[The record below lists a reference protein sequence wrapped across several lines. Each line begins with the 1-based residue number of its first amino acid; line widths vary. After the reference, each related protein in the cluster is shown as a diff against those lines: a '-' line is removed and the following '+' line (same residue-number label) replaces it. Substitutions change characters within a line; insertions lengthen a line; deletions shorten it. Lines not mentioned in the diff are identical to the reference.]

1 MASASKHPVATN
13 HTAILNCVSQL
24 PFGCAPPSL
33 QSYAHQ
39 IRELPLSA
47 PSKSGVCASSVFK
60 ETHRKSDPHT
70 PKRRNSFRP
79 FIVICSLCRNFFGNS
94 RLVGRSGVSAKQ
106 DLSTKTPRTA
116 PMPSQM
122 PCAASAGIGNPRHKA
137 TPAMPFRAGFGGKI
151 VEGWI
156 IPFVASLLVFDG
168 VSYKFCE
175 CVYAWRLSFH
185 RASHQRL
192 AETMSKHQNSTSSRI
207 ACRDHRIEVAKEAK
221 IWCVVNLDFQS

>member
-1 MASASKHPVATN
+1 M
-13 HTAILNCVSQL
+13 
-24 PFGCAPPSL
+24 
-33 QSYAHQ
+33 
-39 IRELPLSA
+39 
-47 PSKSGVCASSVFK
+47 
-60 ETHRKSDPHT
+60 
-70 PKRRNSFRP
+70 
-79 FIVICSLCRNFFGNS
+79 
-94 RLVGRSGVSAKQ
+94 GRSGVSAKQ
-106 DLSTKTPRTA
+106 DLSSKTPRKA

-175 CVYAWRLSFH
+175 CVYASRLSFH

-192 AETMSKHQNSTSSRI
+192 AETRSKHQNSTSSRI
-207 ACRDHRIEVAKEAK
+207 ACRDHRIEAAKEAK
-221 IWCVVNLDFQS
+221 I